1 MCRNMGSSHPP
12 AHLLSIGPRGV
23 ISMSERLDIGPLQLG
38 ETAPNFVL
46 DAITREGK
54 IAIDDFR
61 GEKPVLVGLYRG
73 LHCPF
78 CRRHIATVSLLTPAL
93 NAKGIETL
101 TVVNTPIERARL
113 YLRYHPMPALL
124 AASDPERASH
134 RAFGLP
140 NMQITEGESAWPHKA
155 SMSDVKAMRLN
166 VPGEMPE
173 PMDPFATLEYLNKK
187 DNYDITEA
195 DQQMMATGVGQLMG
209 QFLLDRN
216 GVVRW
221 TFSEVYDGGLGAR
234 PSSEAMMSVAS
245 QIGR

>member
-1 MCRNMGSSHPP
+1 
-12 AHLLSIGPRGV
+12 
-23 ISMSERLDIGPLQLG
+23 MSDRVDIGPLQLG
-38 ETAPNFVL
+38 ERAPNVVL

-54 IAIDDFR
+54 IA
-61 GEKPVLVGLYRG
+61 VLVGLYRG

-93 NAKGIETL
+93 KAKGIESL

-113 YLRYHPMPALL
+113 YLRYHPMVGLL
-124 AASDPERASH
+124 AASDPERVSH

-140 NMQITEGESAWPHKA
+140 NMQITEGESAWPQKA

-187 DNYDITEA
+187 DNYDITET
-195 DQQMMATGVGQLMG
+195 DQQMMAAGLGQLVG

-221 TFSEVYDGGLGAR
+221 TFTEVRDGGIFAA
-234 PSSEAMMSVAS
+234 PDSDEKMSVAS
-245 QIGR
+245 QIGH